1 MQVQIFKETIEVR
14 GQWFQRSRNG
24 PRSRQDCT
32 IRKDGESAK
41 CCRTMKIPGND
52 QTPTEVHQKPVRGD
66 YSSSR
71 SPLEQERMAFGPSS
85 RRMFLSPKERNDPSA
100 SSRSLMPR
108 KRNYYSADA
117 SSNGLGAV
125 LLNVQDDGTKKPIAY
140 ASRSMTVW
148 PDRERSTRNH
158 LGVQKVF
165 QICPR

>member
-1 MQVQIFKETIEVR
+1 
-14 GQWFQRSRNG
+14 
-24 PRSRQDCT
+24 
-32 IRKDGESAK
+32 
-41 CCRTMKIPGND
+41 
-52 QTPTEVHQKPVRGD
+52 
-66 YSSSR
+66 
-71 SPLEQERMAFGPSS
+71 MAFGPSS

-158 LGVQKVF
+158 LGVRKVSNF
-165 QICPR
+165 VLGKDFLIETDHKPLVLLLRSKCLQDMPPRI